1 MKTFAVLPVVALAV
15 LASAAGSAMAAT
27 DGWFGGIQVA
37 PWIDRSDALLNLDRL
52 DAPLRKRAGA
62 LAARRFDVE
71 FAYGDPATAP
81 VGATPAN
88 GGRDF
93 RLAGVGTWSL
103 GEAVGLT
110 GRVGAYRGDVDA
122 STLYRL
128 TPDASLH
135 PTYGMGLRFDVSA
148 NLRLQGGWDR
158 YHLGPSLRAG
168 DGVDLLT
175 IGLKYRF

>member
-1 MKTFAVLPVVALAV
+1 MKISAVLPAVV
-15 LASAAGSAMAAT
+15 LAGLVSATGGAVAAT

-52 DAPLRKRAGA
+52 DAPVRKRGGGTAV
-62 LAARRFDVE
+62 RRFDLEVG
-71 FAYGDPATAP
+71 YGEGAGPAVAG
-81 VGATPAN
+81 VASN
-88 GGRDF
+88 GTRDF

-103 GEAVGLT
+103 GDALGLT
-110 GRVGAYRGDVDA
+110 GRVGAYRGDIEVG
-122 STLYRL
+122 SLYRL

-158 YHLGPSLRAG
+158 YHLGPSLRPG